1 MKENE
6 RNYLEL
12 PTISYLQDMEARIL
26 NRINELQSNK
36 MGTPKRW
43 VKGKEIREL
52 MGGMS
57 NNTLVK
63 LRNEGTIP
71 FRKLGGIYYYNVE
84 DVKQTLSTIK

>member
-12 PTISYLQDMEARIL
+12 PTISYLRDMEERIL
-26 NRINELQSNK
+26 SRINEMQNLKGN
-36 MGTPKRW
+36 TPKKW
-43 VKGKEIREL
+43 VKGKELREL

-71 FRKLGGIYYYNVE
+71 FKKLGGVYYYNVE
-84 DVKQTLSTIK
+84 DIKKTLSTIK